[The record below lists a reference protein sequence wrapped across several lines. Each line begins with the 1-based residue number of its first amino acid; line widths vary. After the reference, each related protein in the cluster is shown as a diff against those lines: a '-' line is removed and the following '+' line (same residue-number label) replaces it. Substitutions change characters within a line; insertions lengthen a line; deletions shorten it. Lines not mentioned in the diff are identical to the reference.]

1 MIGNLYIFKFIKFN
15 LNHRLESTDAVG
27 RVPHQSPTRPDAASD
42 ADALASVPRLSV
54 FFLGF
59 APTQLDSHQFGFDS
73 RRIGLIRPE
82 SGRIGHISLY
92 WPAIEIGRNRP

>member
-42 ADALASVPRLSV
+42 AVALASVPRLSV
-54 FFLGF
+54 FFWDL
-59 APTQLDSHQFGFDS
+59 
-73 RRIGLIRPE
+73 RRLNLIRTNSASIRVE
-82 SGRIGHISLY
+82 SG
-92 WPAIEIGRNRP
+92 